1 MAKTAEAGG
10 SVHGATLLIVNNDV
24 PSDPVA
30 MAAARR
36 EQVQRNVDA
45 ARAKVAKAQ
54 VHLEGTTDPDKQERQ
69 LSHLVAA
76 ELALASAL
84 AEQEGLD

>member
-10 SVHGATLLIVNNDV
+10 AYGATLLIVNNDV

-36 EQVQRNVDA
+36 EQAQRNVDA
-45 ARAKVAKAQ
+45 AEAKVAKAQ
-54 VHLEGTTDPDKQERQ
+54 AHLDTASTPEKEERQ

-76 ELALASAL
+76 ELALASAK
-84 AEQEGLD
+84 AEQEGLV

>member
-10 SVHGATLLIVNNDV
+10 AVHGVTLLIVNNDI

-30 MAAARR
+30 QAATRR
-36 EQVQRNVDA
+36 DQAQRNVDA
-45 ARAKVAKAQ
+45 ARAKVVKSQA
-54 VHLEGTTDPDKQERQ
+54 HLDAATPENQERQ
-69 LSHLVAA
+69 LSHLLSA
-76 ELALASAL
+76 ERALASAL

>member
-10 SVHGATLLIVNNDV
+10 AVHGVTLLIVNNDI

-30 MAAARR
+30 QAATRR
-36 EQVQRNVDA
+36 DQAQRNVDA
-45 ARAKVAKAQ
+45 ARAKVAKSQA
-54 VHLEGTTDPDKQERQ
+54 HLDAAIPKKQERQ

-84 AEQEGLD
+84 AEQEGLV